1 VTAHEPVRVVSIFAS
16 PAPYTTPVLNA
27 LAKHVDLHTIY
38 LAGEDRVSRFVD
50 SWGVEPEFD
59 YSVFWA
65 RTLDLPSIDLHAEF
79 SLGVTRR
86 LTKLKP
92 NAILVV
98 SWKPSVLEPLLWSR
112 WSDCAAVMWSESTR
126 FSGLLREPVTT
137 RIRRWMTRGFDSY
150 VSNGSQA
157 TRYLEELGVPS
168 ERIVTSMLPAGR
180 APKTPVGVKR
190 TSGNGVRFLFV
201 GRLIPQ
207 KRPLELIEAF
217 EPVREAVPNA
227 TLTLVGGGEL
237 EAPVREAAG
246 RVPGVRY
253 VGYREG
259 EELAA
264 LYSESDVLVLPAL
277 REVWGVVVNEAL
289 SHGLFVVTT
298 DQVGSAYDLL
308 DEETGVI
315 LPANDVGRL
324 APSLIETA
332 RTLDVGDAARRRR
345 ASVMAKC
352 TPDRFAGDISRAVDI
367 AVRVRAERWRR
378 PKAPSPS

>member
-1 VTAHEPVRVVSIFAS
+1 
-16 PAPYTTPVLNA
+16 
-27 LAKHVDLHTIY
+27 
-38 LAGEDRVSRFVD
+38 
-50 SWGVEPEFD
+50 
-59 YSVFWA
+59 
-65 RTLDLPSIDLHAEF
+65 
-79 SLGVTRR
+79 
-86 LTKLKP
+86 
-92 NAILVV
+92 
-98 SWKPSVLEPLLWSR
+98 
-112 WSDCAAVMWSESTR
+112 
-126 FSGLLREPVTT
+126 
-137 RIRRWMTRGFDSY
+137 MTRGFDSY

-180 APKTPVGVKR
+180 APKTPVGVTR
-190 TSGNGVRFLFV
+190 TPGNGVRFLFV

-217 EPVREAVPNA
+217 EHVREAVPNA
-227 TLTLVGGGEL
+227 TLTVVGGGEL

-308 DEETGVI
+308 DDETGVI

-378 PKAPSPS
+378 PKAPFLS